1 MQNALHQRF
10 IALVLLVAY
19 AITGTSLLPACLSL
33 VALAD
38 GSHTVQVRQSE
49 RGTTLAL
56 LHHQANYT
64 PRVNDHDN
72 SVARLIVS
80 MCAVSVAGSHEL
92 SSSCINAVSF
102 IQTDVE
108 ARELKNTPQFN
119 LRDTLALVFS
129 SKHRACETQVRRDV
143 QITPGLRLSLSSVRL
158 LI

>member
-10 IALVLLVAY
+10 IALVLLIAY

-33 VALAD
+33 AAVVD
-38 GSHTVQVRQSE
+38 GSHTVQVRQCE
-49 RGTTLAL
+49 QGTTLTL
-56 LHHQANYT
+56 LHHQADYT

-92 SSSCINAVSF
+92 SSSHINAVSF
-102 IQTDVE
+102 TQTDAE
-108 ARELKNTPQFN
+108 AREVKNNPQLN
-119 LRDTLALVFS
+119 LQDTLALVLS
-129 SKHRACETQVRRDV
+129 SKPHARETRVWREV
-143 QITPGLRLSLSSVRL
+143 QITPCLRLPLFSVRL

>member
-33 VALAD
+33 AAVVD

-49 RGTTLAL
+49 QGTTLTL
-56 LHHQANYT
+56 LHHRANYT
-64 PRVNDHDN
+64 PRVNDHNN

-80 MCAVSVAGSHEL
+80 VCAVSAEGSHEL
-92 SSSCINAVSF
+92 SSSRINAVSF
-102 IQTDVE
+102 AQTDAE
-108 ARELKNTPQFN
+108 TREVKNNPQLN
-119 LRDTLALVFS
+119 LQDTLALVLS
-129 SKHRACETQVRRDV
+129 SKPQARETRVWREFQM
-143 QITPGLRLSLSSVRL
+143 TPGLRLALSSVRL